1 MFFIISV
8 HLKSDL
14 IRRVAFSKSGLI
26 KGGLFAVQNSEN
38 LNDVLVAEFEFKQAI
53 PRLFSF

>member
-1 MFFIISV
+1 M
-8 HLKSDL
+8 
-14 IRRVAFSKSGLI
+14 AFSKSGLI
-26 KGGLFAVQNSEN
+26 KGGLFAVQNSGN

>member
-1 MFFIISV
+1 
-8 HLKSDL
+8 
-14 IRRVAFSKSGLI
+14 VAFSKSGLI